1 MGAELRLSFRNHK
14 ITMNE
19 PIQPPPNG
27 GIEPPV
33 TELQKPDL
41 LQLKAQVYSPIL
53 PQFNIANDTVIVV
66 SRSRV
71 SPQQIKELLS

>member
-1 MGAELRLSFRNHK
+1 
-14 ITMNE
+14 MNNQ
-19 PIQPPPNG
+19 PIQPPSKG
-27 GIEPPV
+27 GVELSV
-33 TELQKPDL
+33 TEVQSPDL

-53 PQFNIANDTVIVV
+53 PQFNIGNDTVIVV